1 MTAAHSAHTLTRHR
15 DIRAWVTDRKGM
27 PAMTRQHT
35 PFGEYRANL
44 ALKFDRPA
52 RPSGMPKVDQGA
64 SPISWSAWLAEL
76 DRQHLVL
83 RVFDGEDAE
92 YELIDRTSLN

>member
-1 MTAAHSAHTLTRHR
+1 
-15 DIRAWVTDRKGM
+15 M

-35 PFGEYRANL
+35 EFGEFRAQL
-44 ALKFDRPA
+44 ALKFGRPA

-83 RVFDGEDAE
+83 RVVDGEEAE
-92 YELIDRTSLN
+92 YELIDRKSLN